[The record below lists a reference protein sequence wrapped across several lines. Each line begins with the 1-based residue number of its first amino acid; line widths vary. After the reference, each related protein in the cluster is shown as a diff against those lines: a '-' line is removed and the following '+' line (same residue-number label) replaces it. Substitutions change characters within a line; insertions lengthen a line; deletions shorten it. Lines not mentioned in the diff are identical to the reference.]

1 MHRTALPPLRIIFY
15 IFYYMSR
22 CPVYSGRAAYFHTP
36 HRFETGWSQ
45 TAVSAFRFRIH
56 THPHPPSRRTPLIG
70 GARHDDDR
78 HAHAGR
84 TARDTHPL
92 SGGAG
97 TQYASNANAGVGP
110 SYCLFPVG
118 LCQHCYP
125 IKNRSHNALVPVK
138 RHRGEPGHTYTRR
151 SVRGTRKGH
160 AGAPQGSRAHGS
172 HRRTSQTS
180 KTTNTQP
187 ARQRDGR
194 NHWYPVRYP
203 VTVATVQYSTVPVQ
217 YPVSRSHSA
226 GARRQPSAYGT
237 PRRGTRRWDLLQY
250 RSDN

>member
-1 MHRTALPPLRIIFY
+1 MHRTALRPLCGLF
-15 IFYYMSR
+15 ST
-22 CPVYSGRAAYFHTP
+22 YFITCRDVQCTVEELPISTHHTDSKPAGHRQRVSVPYP
-36 HRFETGWSQ
+36 HT
-45 TAVSAFRFRIH
+45 
-56 THPHPPSRRTPLIG
+56 HPPSRRTPLIG
-70 GARHDDDR
+70 GERHDDDR

-110 SYCLFPVG
+110 LFPVG
-118 LCQHCYP
+118 LCQHSYP

-151 SVRGTRKGH
+151 SVRETRKGH

-203 VTVATVQYSTVPVQ
+203 VTVATVQYR
-217 YPVSRSHSA
+217 YPV
-226 GARRQPSAYGT
+226 P
-237 PRRGTRRWDLLQY
+237 Y
-250 RSDN
+250 RNWYR

>member
-1 MHRTALPPLRIIFY
+1 MEELPISTHHTDSKPAGHRQRVSVPYP
-15 IFYYMSR
+15 
-22 CPVYSGRAAYFHTP
+22 HT
-36 HRFETGWSQ
+36 
-45 TAVSAFRFRIH
+45 
-56 THPHPPSRRTPLIG
+56 HPPSRRTPLIG

-78 HAHAGR
+78 HAHVGR

-110 SYCLFPVG
+110 LFPVG
-118 LCQHCYP
+118 LCQHSYP

-160 AGAPQGSRAHGS
+160 AGAPQGSRAHGTCRITPTNLS
-172 HRRTSQTS
+172 NIQNHQHTTRTS
-180 KTTNTQP
+180 
-187 ARQRDGR
+187 ARRPKPLVPGKV
-194 NHWYPVRYP
+194 PRYRCNG
-203 VTVATVQYSTVPVQ
+203 TVPV
-217 YPVSRSHSA
+217 PGTVPELVTSRSFSA
-226 GARRQPSAYGT
+226 GARRQPSASGT